1 MECCKPCCY
10 KPITLQHVSVST
22 HLLRLFQN
30 DPTHGATENQSTK
43 IITEMITCAIRYY
56 AYQNS
61 LSQSIDIFIGLD
73 IS

>member
-43 IITEMITCAIRYY
+43 IITVMIT
-56 AYQNS
+56 
-61 LSQSIDIFIGLD
+61 LF
-73 IS
+73 